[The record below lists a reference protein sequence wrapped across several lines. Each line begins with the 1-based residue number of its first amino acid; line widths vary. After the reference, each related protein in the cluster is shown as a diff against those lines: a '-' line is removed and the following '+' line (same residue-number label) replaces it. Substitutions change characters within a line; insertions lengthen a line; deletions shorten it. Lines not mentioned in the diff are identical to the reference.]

1 MIDHLPKHST
11 CSLNSSSEANHSSGS
26 TLYFQCFGF
35 INVWSKASSRNSGVQ
50 ARREPQV
57 QFTAINWTPALI
69 GSSQQLC
76 LILINLKNQ
85 EDLLL
90 VPVLKVLLLNYKLE
104 EGLSSLIDVL
114 VF

>member
-1 MIDHLPKHST
+1 M
-11 CSLNSSSEANHSSGS
+11 
-26 TLYFQCFGF
+26 FGAKPLAET
-35 INVWSKASSRNSGVQ
+35 VESKPG
-50 ARREPQV
+50 EPQV

-76 LILINLKNQ
+76 LIVINLKNQ